1 MTMDSSPSPMVP
13 AQAADTSLVGRSI
26 SAVSRITGMADQPAL
41 RRALPAIA
49 IVMIAAVGLALF
61 LLLSPTERVALQHG
75 LPEAEK
81 SRALDALVA
90 NGFDAQLDPATG
102 TLTVGPDE
110 YHRARMVLA
119 SEGLPQGTP
128 DGLSTIT
135 DMPMGTS
142 RSVEAARLRRMQELD
157 LARSITELRPVR
169 SARVHLA
176 LPERSA
182 FVRDKQPPQASVVLN
197 LVPGMAISEAQVRAI
212 VSLVSAA
219 IPQMPQDNV
228 SVVDQTG
235 RLLSKDPEDP
245 FNAMTDRHMRH
256 QLEMESLYR
265 DRILALITPIVG
277 AGNAAVEVTLD
288 VDFTRSEVTSEE
300 YSPEMSA
307 IRSEQLSS
315 QTSSNREAGGIPGTV
330 ANTPPPEPVLG
341 EGAEETS
348 TATTTGNMSKSET
361 RNYEVSRR
369 VETIQPESA
378 VIKRVNAAVLLRTP
392 ASSDP
397 EVPAEFP
404 ADTLAE
410 IERLTKG
417 AIGFETDRNDNVIVS
432 ASPFIEVEQ
441 VDMAPVWYEASW
453 LPDAGR
459 ILAQIVV
466 FGIITLGVLRPL
478 LNRLLPPVQD
488 NTTTAMNIQD
498 SVEVG
503 PGETLSALRAKLND
517 VAPEADDLNGALS
530 YDEKVKLLK
539 GLAETESPRI
549 ATAFQTMIAS
559 DQDVRT

>member
-1 MTMDSSPSPMVP
+1 MSMDSSPNPMVP

-26 SAVSRITGMADQPAL
+26 SVVSRLTGMADQPAL
-41 RRALPAIA
+41 RRALPAVA
-49 IVMIAAVGLALF
+49 MVMIAAASLALY
-61 LLLSPTERVALQHG
+61 LLLTPSDRVALQHG

-81 SRALDALVA
+81 SRALDALIA
-90 NGFDAQLDPATG
+90 NGFDAKLDPTTG

-110 YHRARMVLA
+110 FYRARMVLA
-119 SEGLPQGTP
+119 SEGLPQGQP

-182 FVRDKQPPQASVVLN
+182 FVRDQQPPQASVVLN
-197 LVPGMAISEAQVRAI
+197 LVPGMSISEAQVRAI

-219 IPQMPQDNV
+219 IPQMPRENV

-245 FNAMTDRHMRH
+245 FNALTDRHMRH
-256 QLEMESLYR
+256 QLEMETLYR
-265 DRILALITPIVG
+265 ERILALITPIVG
-277 AGNAAVEVTLD
+277 PGNAAVEVTLD
-288 VDFTRSEVTSEE
+288 IDFTRSEVTSEE
-300 YSPEMSA
+300 YAPELTA
-307 IRSEQLSS
+307 VRSEQMSS
-315 QTSSNREAGGIPGTV
+315 QTSSSRDAGGIPGTV

-341 EGAEETS
+341 DEVNQADQTV
-348 TATTTGNMSKSET
+348 ANGNMSKSET

-392 ASSDP
+392 TPEDP
-397 EVPAEFP
+397 EAPATFPAE
-404 ADTLAE
+404 TLVE

-417 AIGFETDRNDNVIVS
+417 AVGFEDDRNDVVIVS
-432 ASPFIEVEQ
+432 SSPFVDVEM
-441 VDMAPVWYEASW
+441 VEANPAWHEASW
-453 LPDAGR
+453 LPTAGR
-459 ILAQIVV
+459 ILAQIVI

-488 NTTTAMNIQD
+488 NSTTAMNISE

-503 PGETLSALRAKLND
+503 PGETLSTLRAKLD
-517 VAPEADDLNGALS
+517 EVAPDAEDLNGALS
-530 YDEKVKLLK
+530 YEEKIKLLK
-539 GLAETESPRI
+539 GLAESESPRI
-549 ATAFQTMIAS
+549 ATAFQNMIAS
-559 DQDVRT
+559 DQEVTT

>member
-1 MTMDSSPSPMVP
+1 MSMDSSPNPMVP

-26 SAVSRITGMADQPAL
+26 SVVSRLTGMADQPAL
-41 RRALPAIA
+41 RRALPAVA
-49 IVMIAAVGLALF
+49 MVMIAAASLALY
-61 LLLSPTERVALQHG
+61 LLLTPSDRVALQHG

-81 SRALDALVA
+81 SRALDALIA
-90 NGFDAQLDPATG
+90 NGFDAKLDPTTG

-110 YHRARMVLA
+110 FYRARMVLA
-119 SEGLPQGTP
+119 SEGLPQGQP

-182 FVRDKQPPQASVVLN
+182 FVRDQQPPQASVVLN
-197 LVPGMAISEAQVRAI
+197 LVPGMSISESQVRAI

-219 IPQMPQDNV
+219 IPQMPRENV

-245 FNAMTDRHMRH
+245 FNALTDRHMRH
-256 QLEMESLYR
+256 QLEMETLYR
-265 DRILALITPIVG
+265 ERILALITPIVG
-277 AGNAAVEVTLD
+277 PGNAAVEVTLD
-288 VDFTRSEVTSEE
+288 IDFTRSEVTSEE
-300 YSPEMSA
+300 YAPELTA
-307 IRSEQLSS
+307 VRSEQMSS
-315 QTSSNREAGGIPGTV
+315 QTSSRRDAGGIPGTV

-341 EGAEETS
+341 DEVNQADQTV
-348 TATTTGNMSKSET
+348 ANGNMSKSET

-392 ASSDP
+392 TPEDP
-397 EVPAEFP
+397 EAPATFPAE
-404 ADTLAE
+404 TLAE

-417 AIGFETDRNDNVIVS
+417 AVGFEDDRNDVVIVS
-432 ASPFIEVEQ
+432 SSPFVDVEM
-441 VDMAPVWYEASW
+441 VEANPAWHEASW
-453 LPDAGR
+453 LPTAGR
-459 ILAQIVV
+459 ILAQIVI

-488 NTTTAMNIQD
+488 NSTTAMNISE

-503 PGETLSALRAKLND
+503 PGETLSTLRAKLD
-517 VAPEADDLNGALS
+517 EVAPDAEDLNGALS
-530 YDEKVKLLK
+530 YEEKIKLLK
-539 GLAETESPRI
+539 GLAESESPRI
-549 ATAFQTMIAS
+549 ATAFQNMIAS
-559 DQDVRT
+559 DQEVTT

>member
-1 MTMDSSPSPMVP
+1 MSMDSSPNPMVP

-26 SAVSRITGMADQPAL
+26 SVVSRLTGMADQPAL
-41 RRALPAIA
+41 RRALPAVA
-49 IVMIAAVGLALF
+49 MVMIAAASLALY
-61 LLLSPTERVALQHG
+61 LLLTPSDRVALQHG

-81 SRALDALVA
+81 SRALDALIA
-90 NGFDAQLDPATG
+90 NGFDAKLDPTTG

-110 YHRARMVLA
+110 FYRARMVLA
-119 SEGLPQGTP
+119 SEGLPQGQP

-182 FVRDKQPPQASVVLN
+182 FVRDQQPPQASVVLN
-197 LVPGMAISEAQVRAI
+197 LVPGMSISEAQVRAI

-219 IPQMPQDNV
+219 IPQMPRENV

-245 FNAMTDRHMRH
+245 FNALTDRHMRH
-256 QLEMESLYR
+256 QLEMETLYR
-265 DRILALITPIVG
+265 ERILALITPIVG
-277 AGNAAVEVTLD
+277 PGNAAVEVTLD
-288 VDFTRSEVTSEE
+288 IDFTRSEVTSEE
-300 YSPEMSA
+300 YAPELTA
-307 IRSEQLSS
+307 VRSEQMSS
-315 QTSSNREAGGIPGTV
+315 QTSSSREAGGIPGTV

-341 EGAEETS
+341 DEVDQESQTVAN
-348 TATTTGNMSKSET
+348 GNMSKSET

-378 VIKRVNAAVLLRTP
+378 VIRRVNAAVLLRTP
-392 ASSDP
+392 TPEDP
-397 EVPAEFP
+397 EAPATFPAE
-404 ADTLAE
+404 TLAE

-417 AIGFETDRNDNVIVS
+417 AVGFEDGRNDVVIVS
-432 ASPFIEVEQ
+432 SSPFVDVEM
-441 VDMAPVWYEASW
+441 VEATPVWHEASW
-453 LPDAGR
+453 LPTAGR
-459 ILAQIVV
+459 ILAQIVI

-488 NTTTAMNIQD
+488 NSTTAMNISE

-503 PGETLSALRAKLND
+503 PGETLSTLRAKLD
-517 VAPEADDLNGALS
+517 EVAPDAEDLNGALS
-530 YDEKVKLLK
+530 YEEKIKLLK
-539 GLAETESPRI
+539 GLAESESPRI
-549 ATAFQTMIAS
+549 ATAFQNMIAS
-559 DQDVRT
+559 DQEVTT

>member
-1 MTMDSSPSPMVP
+1 MSMDSSPNPMVP

-26 SAVSRITGMADQPAL
+26 SVVSRITGMADQPAL
-41 RRALPAIA
+41 RRALPAVA
-49 IVMIAAVGLALF
+49 MVMIAAASLALY
-61 LLLSPTERVALQHG
+61 LLLSPTDRVALQHG

-81 SRALDALVA
+81 SRALDALIA
-90 NGFDAQLDPATG
+90 NGFDAKLDPTTG

-110 YHRARMVLA
+110 FYRARMVLA
-119 SEGLPQGTP
+119 SEGLPQGQP

-182 FVRDKQPPQASVVLN
+182 FVRDQQPPQASVVLN
-197 LVPGMAISEAQVRAI
+197 LVPGMSISEAQVRAI

-219 IPQMPQDNV
+219 IPQMPRENV

-245 FNAMTDRHMRH
+245 FNALTDRHMRY
-256 QLEMESLYR
+256 QLEMETLYR
-265 DRILALITPIVG
+265 ERILALITPIVG
-277 AGNAAVEVTLD
+277 PGNAAVEVTLD
-288 VDFTRSEVTSEE
+288 IDFTRSEVTSEE
-300 YSPEMSA
+300 YAPELTA
-307 IRSEQLSS
+307 VRSEQMSS
-315 QTSSNREAGGIPGTV
+315 QTSSSREAGGIPGTV

-341 EGAEETS
+341 DEANQADQTV
-348 TATTTGNMSKSET
+348 ANGNMSKSET

-392 ASSDP
+392 TPEDP
-397 EVPAEFP
+397 EAPATFPAE
-404 ADTLAE
+404 TLAE

-417 AIGFETDRNDNVIVS
+417 AFGFEDGRNDVVIVS
-432 ASPFIEVEQ
+432 SSPFVDVEM
-441 VDMAPVWYEASW
+441 VEANPAWHEASW
-453 LPDAGR
+453 LPTAGR
-459 ILAQIVV
+459 ILAQIVI

-488 NTTTAMNIQD
+488 NATTAMNISE

-503 PGETLSALRAKLND
+503 PGETLSTLRAKLD
-517 VAPEADDLNGALS
+517 EVAPEAEDLNGALS
-530 YDEKVKLLK
+530 YEEKIKLLK
-539 GLAETESPRI
+539 GLAESESPRI
-549 ATAFQTMIAS
+549 ATAFQNMIAS
-559 DQDVRT
+559 DQEVTT

>member
-1 MTMDSSPSPMVP
+1 MSMDSSPNPMVP

-26 SAVSRITGMADQPAL
+26 SVVSRLTGMADQPAL
-41 RRALPAIA
+41 RRALPAVA
-49 IVMIAAVGLALF
+49 MVMIAAASLALY
-61 LLLSPTERVALQHG
+61 LLLTPSDRVALQHG

-81 SRALDALVA
+81 SRALDALIA
-90 NGFDAQLDPATG
+90 NGFDAKLDPTTG

-110 YHRARMVLA
+110 FYRARMVLA
-119 SEGLPQGTP
+119 SEGLPQGQP

-182 FVRDKQPPQASVVLN
+182 FVRDQQPPQASVVLN
-197 LVPGMAISEAQVRAI
+197 LVPGMSISESQVRAI

-219 IPQMPQDNV
+219 IPQMPRENV

-245 FNAMTDRHMRH
+245 FNALTDRHMRH
-256 QLEMESLYR
+256 QLEMETLYR
-265 DRILALITPIVG
+265 ERILALITPIVG
-277 AGNAAVEVTLD
+277 PGNAAVEVTLD
-288 VDFTRSEVTSEE
+288 IDFTRSEVTSEE
-300 YSPEMSA
+300 YAPELTA
-307 IRSEQLSS
+307 VRSEQMSS
-315 QTSSNREAGGIPGTV
+315 QTSSSRDAGGIPGTV

-341 EGAEETS
+341 DEVNQADQTV
-348 TATTTGNMSKSET
+348 ANGNMSKSET

-392 ASSDP
+392 TPEDP
-397 EVPAEFP
+397 EVPATFP
-404 ADTLAE
+404 AETLAE

-417 AIGFETDRNDNVIVS
+417 AVGFEDDRNDVVIVS
-432 ASPFIEVEQ
+432 SSPFVDVEM
-441 VDMAPVWYEASW
+441 VEANPAWHEASW
-453 LPDAGR
+453 LPTAGR
-459 ILAQIVV
+459 ILAQIVI

-488 NTTTAMNIQD
+488 NSTTAMNISE

-503 PGETLSALRAKLND
+503 PGETLSTLRAKLD
-517 VAPEADDLNGALS
+517 EVAPDAEDLNGALS
-530 YDEKVKLLK
+530 YEEKIKLLK
-539 GLAETESPRI
+539 GLAESESPRI
-549 ATAFQTMIAS
+549 ATAFQNMIAS
-559 DQDVRT
+559 DQEVTT

>member
-1 MTMDSSPSPMVP
+1 MDSSPNPMVP

-26 SAVSRITGMADQPAL
+26 SVVSRLTGMADQPAL
-41 RRALPAIA
+41 RRALPAVA
-49 IVMIAAVGLALF
+49 MVMIAAASLALY
-61 LLLSPTERVALQHG
+61 LLLTPSDRVALQHG

-81 SRALDALVA
+81 SRALDALIA
-90 NGFDAQLDPATG
+90 NGFDAKLDPTTG

-110 YHRARMVLA
+110 FYRARMVLA
-119 SEGLPQGTP
+119 SEGLPQGQP

-182 FVRDKQPPQASVVLN
+182 FVRDQQPPQASVVLN
-197 LVPGMAISEAQVRAI
+197 LVPGMSISEAQVRAI

-219 IPQMPQDNV
+219 IPQMPRENV

-245 FNAMTDRHMRH
+245 FNALTDRHMRH
-256 QLEMESLYR
+256 QLEMETLYR
-265 DRILALITPIVG
+265 ERILALITPIVG
-277 AGNAAVEVTLD
+277 PGNAAVEVTLD
-288 VDFTRSEVTSEE
+288 IDFTRSEVTSEE
-300 YSPEMSA
+300 YAPELTA
-307 IRSEQLSS
+307 VRSEQMSS
-315 QTSSNREAGGIPGTV
+315 QTSSSREAGGIPGTV

-341 EGAEETS
+341 DEVDQESQTVAN
-348 TATTTGNMSKSET
+348 GNMSKSET

-378 VIKRVNAAVLLRTP
+378 VIRRVNAAVLLRTP
-392 ASSDP
+392 TPEDP
-397 EVPAEFP
+397 EAPATFPAE
-404 ADTLAE
+404 TLAE

-417 AIGFETDRNDNVIVS
+417 AVGFEDGRNDVVIVS
-432 ASPFIEVEQ
+432 SSPFVDVEM
-441 VDMAPVWYEASW
+441 VEATPVWHEASW
-453 LPDAGR
+453 LPTAGR
-459 ILAQIVV
+459 ILAQIVI

-488 NTTTAMNIQD
+488 NSTTAMNISE

-503 PGETLSALRAKLND
+503 PGETLSTLRAKLD
-517 VAPEADDLNGALS
+517 EVAPDAEDLNGALS
-530 YDEKVKLLK
+530 YEEKIKLLK
-539 GLAETESPRI
+539 SLAESESPRI
-549 ATAFQTMIAS
+549 ATAFQNMIAS
-559 DQDVRT
+559 DQEVTT

>member
-1 MTMDSSPSPMVP
+1 MSMDSSPNPMVP

-26 SAVSRITGMADQPAL
+26 SVVSRLTGMADQPAL
-41 RRALPAIA
+41 RRALPAVA
-49 IVMIAAVGLALF
+49 MVMIAAASLALY
-61 LLLSPTERVALQHG
+61 LLLTPSDRVALQHG

-81 SRALDALVA
+81 SRALDALIA
-90 NGFDAQLDPATG
+90 NGFDAKLDPTTG

-110 YHRARMVLA
+110 FYRARMVLA
-119 SEGLPQGTP
+119 SEGLPQGQP

-182 FVRDKQPPQASVVLN
+182 FVRDQQPPQASVVLN
-197 LVPGMAISEAQVRAI
+197 LVPGMSISESQVRAI

-219 IPQMPQDNV
+219 IPQMPRENV

-245 FNAMTDRHMRH
+245 FNALTDRHMRH
-256 QLEMESLYR
+256 QLEMETLYR
-265 DRILALITPIVG
+265 ERILALITPIVG
-277 AGNAAVEVTLD
+277 PGNAAVEVTLD
-288 VDFTRSEVTSEE
+288 IDFTRSEVTSEE
-300 YSPEMSA
+300 YAPELTA
-307 IRSEQLSS
+307 VRSEQMSS
-315 QTSSNREAGGIPGTV
+315 QTSSSREAGGIPGTV

-341 EGAEETS
+341 DEVNQADQTV
-348 TATTTGNMSKSET
+348 ANGNMSKSET

-392 ASSDP
+392 TPEDP
-397 EVPAEFP
+397 EAPATFPAE
-404 ADTLAE
+404 TLVE

-417 AIGFETDRNDNVIVS
+417 AVGFEDGRNDVVIVS
-432 ASPFIEVEQ
+432 SSPFVDVEM
-441 VDMAPVWYEASW
+441 VEANPAWHEASW
-453 LPDAGR
+453 LPTAGR
-459 ILAQIVV
+459 ILAQIVI

-488 NTTTAMNIQD
+488 NSTTAMNISE

-503 PGETLSALRAKLND
+503 PGETLSTLRAKLD
-517 VAPEADDLNGALS
+517 EVAPDAEDLNGALS
-530 YDEKVKLLK
+530 YEEKIKLLK
-539 GLAETESPRI
+539 GLAESESPRI
-549 ATAFQTMIAS
+549 ATAFQNMIAS
-559 DQDVRT
+559 DQEVTT

>member
-1 MTMDSSPSPMVP
+1 MSMDSSPNPMVP

-26 SAVSRITGMADQPAL
+26 SVVSRLTGMADQPAL
-41 RRALPAIA
+41 RRALPAVA
-49 IVMIAAVGLALF
+49 MVMIAAASLALY
-61 LLLSPTERVALQHG
+61 LLLTPSDRVALQHG

-81 SRALDALVA
+81 SRALDALIA
-90 NGFDAQLDPATG
+90 NGFDAKLDPTTG

-110 YHRARMVLA
+110 FYRARMVLA
-119 SEGLPQGTP
+119 SEGLPQGQP

-182 FVRDKQPPQASVVLN
+182 FVRDQQPPQASVVLN
-197 LVPGMAISEAQVRAI
+197 LVPGMSISESQVRAI

-219 IPQMPQDNV
+219 IPQMPRENV

-245 FNAMTDRHMRH
+245 FNALTDRHMRH
-256 QLEMESLYR
+256 QLEMETLYR
-265 DRILALITPIVG
+265 ERILALITPIVG
-277 AGNAAVEVTLD
+277 PGNAAVEVTLD
-288 VDFTRSEVTSEE
+288 IDFTRSEVTSEE
-300 YSPEMSA
+300 YAPELTA
-307 IRSEQLSS
+307 VRSEQMSS
-315 QTSSNREAGGIPGTV
+315 QTSSSRDAGGIPGTV

-341 EGAEETS
+341 DEVNQADQTV
-348 TATTTGNMSKSET
+348 ANGNMSKSET

-392 ASSDP
+392 TPEDP
-397 EVPAEFP
+397 EAPATFPAE
-404 ADTLAE
+404 TLAE

-417 AIGFETDRNDNVIVS
+417 AVGFEDGRNDVVIVS
-432 ASPFIEVEQ
+432 SSPFVDVEM
-441 VDMAPVWYEASW
+441 VEATPVWHEASW
-453 LPDAGR
+453 LPTAGR
-459 ILAQIVV
+459 ILAQIVI

-488 NTTTAMNIQD
+488 NSTTAMNISE

-503 PGETLSALRAKLND
+503 PGETLSTLRAKLD
-517 VAPEADDLNGALS
+517 EVAPDAEDLNGALS
-530 YDEKVKLLK
+530 YEEKIKLLK
-539 GLAETESPRI
+539 SLAESESPRI
-549 ATAFQTMIAS
+549 ATAFQNMIAS
-559 DQDVRT
+559 DQEVTT